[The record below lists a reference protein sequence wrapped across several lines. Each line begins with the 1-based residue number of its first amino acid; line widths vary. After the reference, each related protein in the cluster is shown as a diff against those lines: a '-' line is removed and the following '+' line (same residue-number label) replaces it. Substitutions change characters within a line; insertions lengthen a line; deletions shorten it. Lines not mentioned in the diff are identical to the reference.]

1 MNISQFLVLLV
12 LGALWGAS
20 FLFMRIAAPE
30 IGAVWLIEFRVLI
43 AGLVLL
49 PWLLNQKGL
58 RSLWLNAKDL
68 FVVGA
73 LNSALPF
80 VLIAYITTHIA
91 AGITSILNAIV
102 PIVGVVISY
111 LFIKEKLTPLQL
123 LGIAFG
129 FSGVVLLMTWQQASV
144 VSPSPLMVLAALIA
158 SISYVL
164 GAHYTKKHM
173 VKLSPIVFTTG
184 TQLAAACLLLP
195 LLPFFVPQHI
205 PDSETLLSIFALA
218 VFSTSLAF
226 VYYFKLIHELGPTK
240 TLTVTYLIPAFG
252 LLWGA
257 LFLDEVVTRHQ
268 IISTMLILIGVALSI
283 GTFKLSRRGVGDG
296 K

>member
-1 MNISQFLVLLV
+1 MNYRQLSILLM

-49 PWLLNQKGL
+49 PWLIRQNDLP
-58 RSLWLNAKDL
+58 SLWLNAKDL

-80 VLIAYITTHIA
+80 VLIAYITTNIA
-91 AGITSILNAIV
+91 AGVTSILNAIV

-111 LFIKEKLTPLQL
+111 LFAKEKLTPVQL

-129 FSGVVLLMTWQQASV
+129 FLGVMLLMVWQQADV
-144 VSPSPLMVLAALIA
+144 VSPSPIMVFAAVIA
-158 SISYVL
+158 SVSYVL
-164 GAHYTKKHM
+164 GAHYTKKNM
-173 VKLSPIVFTTG
+173 FELSPLVFTTG

-195 LLPFFVPQHI
+195 LLPFFIPQQM
-205 PDSETLLSIFALA
+205 PNVETIVSLFALA
-218 VFSTSLAF
+218 IFSTSLAF
-226 VYYFKLIHELGPTK
+226 VYYFKLIQEIGPTK

-257 LFLDEVVTRHQ
+257 IFLGELVTHNQ
-268 IISTMLILIGVALSI
+268 IISTMLILVGVALSV
-283 GTFKLSRRGVGDG
+283 GTFKFSFRGISRE

>member
-1 MNISQFLVLLV
+1 VNYSQFSILLM

-49 PWLLNQKGL
+49 PWLLRQKGL
-58 RSLWLNAKDL
+58 LSLWLNAKDL

-80 VLIAYITTHIA
+80 VLIAYITMNIA
-91 AGITSILNAIV
+91 AGIASILNAIV
-102 PIVGVVISY
+102 PIVGVIISY
-111 LFIKEKLTPLQL
+111 LFIKEKLTPMQL

-129 FSGVVLLMTWQQASV
+129 FFGVVLLMTWQQVNV
-144 VSPSPLMVLAALIA
+144 VSPSPMMVVAAVVA
-158 SISYVL
+158 SISYVF
-164 GAHYTKKHM
+164 GAHYTKKYM
-173 VKLSPIVFTTG
+173 VDMSPIVFTAG

-205 PDSETLLSIFALA
+205 PSVEVILAIFALA
-218 VFSTSLAF
+218 IFSTSLAF

-240 TLTVTYLIPAFG
+240 TLTVTYLVPVFG

-257 LFLDEVVTRHQ
+257 LFLDELVTRNQ
-268 IISTMLILIGVALSI
+268 IISTMLILTGVALSV
-283 GTFKLSRRGVGDG
+283 GAFKFSRSGVSSD